1 MTQDTGEL
9 LLETAATIGA
19 QPEVPRSPGSMV
31 DSQPRLCAGAA
42 IVYQAAR
49 KVLDAGALRRAAEDM
64 FAAGADGILR
74 KASELGLDTHLV
86 RLLVVNNDACP
97 DDDRRERMVTFI
109 RQLAA
114 ARQQSVTVTGSAA
127 S

>member
-1 MTQDTGEL
+1 
-9 LLETAATIGA
+9 
-19 QPEVPRSPGSMV
+19 
-31 DSQPRLCAGAA
+31 
-42 IVYQAAR
+42 
-49 KVLDAGALRRAAEDM
+49 M